1 MLYVMAYAPEE
12 AREGDYPQLEDMT
25 GAELDM
31 VYGEGD
37 WEFGEPVR
45 LHIRSCDDR
54 TTFAQHQIHDPASPQ
69 LAVAPKCSPRHVGEH
84 RTSPRPSQ
92 ECAHAA

>member
-12 AREGDYPQLEDMT
+12 SREGDYPQLEDMT

-31 VYGEGD
+31 VYEDGD

-45 LHIRSCDDR
+45 H
-54 TTFAQHQIHDPASPQ
+54 QHEDPEQFS
-69 LAVAPKCSPRHVGEH
+69 LLTERNCSAP
-84 RTSPRPSQ
+84 T
-92 ECAHAA
+92 